1 MKLFK
6 SYRPPKLYKRF
17 PDRDLALKVG
27 MFDFVIPA
35 NKVKSRRKGKIILP
49 RPSKNFVAVYEFRQG
64 SESEY
69 VDITIKDGWDK
80 IVLCQRV
87 FATGEFMY
95 LPVSSDVGVCES
107 CGDKLPAGQ
116 SLCGECAAQV
126 MARSINMVDEREA
139 KELKAGFVDV
149 TDVPGREGRLLRFCQ
164 WLLRNQLNRQIY
176 AINAETLSEQIVFW
190 VYMRTPFIARKRRDF
205 TEGVMSELK
214 WALLAQSVS
223 DSQETATDS
232 HTPLLE
238 DVRTK
243 VLRHIANTLAE
254 FRLEP
259 GEIPQ
264 VVRAIFTTFDD
275 VDLAQAPGRRIYS
288 RKEI

>member
-1 MKLFK
+1 MKLSR
-6 SYRPPKLYKRF
+6 SYCPPNLYHKRF

-27 MFDFVIPA
+27 SFNFVIPA
-35 NKVKSRRKGKIILP
+35 NKVKSRRKGKITLP

-69 VDITIKDGWDK
+69 VDITITDGGGK
-80 IVLCQRV
+80 TVLCQRV
-87 FATGEFMY
+87 FATGEFMH
-95 LPVSSDVGVCES
+95 LPVSPDVGVCEY
-107 CGDKLPAGQ
+107 CGDKLPVGQ

-126 MARSINMVDEREA
+126 MARGIDMIDEQES
-139 KELKAGFVDV
+139 KELEAGFVDV

-164 WLLRNQLNRQIY
+164 WLVRHQLNRQIY
-176 AINAETLSEQIVFW
+176 AINAEVLSEQIVFW

-205 TEGVMSELK
+205 TEGVTSWLK
-214 WALLAQSVS
+214 LALLAL
-223 DSQETATDS
+223 QETAADA
-232 HTPLLE
+232 HMPLLE

-243 VLRHIANTLAE
+243 VIRHTANTLAK

-264 VVRAIFTTFDD
+264 VVRVIFTTFDD
-275 VDLAQAPGRRIYS
+275 SDLAQSPGRRIYS
-288 RKEI
+288 RKAI